1 MPRRVARCLLSA
13 QGMRTY
19 QRLSAIDAAFLGIE
33 SPSTHMQV
41 GAVAKF
47 GPGPLVHD
55 DGGVDIED
63 LRDAVAAAI
72 EHQPR
77 FRQKLTQV
85 PLLGHWAW
93 VDEPAFELSFH
104 VRHARLPAPGDDR
117 QLKRLAGRIFSHRLD
132 REHPPWELWLVEGLA
147 DGGFAMIGRAHHCL
161 LDGVAGAALAAA
173 ALSGHA
179 PTIPAPV
186 GQAAVGLA
194 MTVAELRHRA
204 RALARSARALA
215 AAARSPAAAMTR
227 LGQRARGVVATL
239 ALAARPA
246 SPTALNPVRIGPHRR
261 FDWLDIELERLR
273 GIRRGLGG
281 TINDV
286 VLTVVTG
293 ALRRYL
299 AQHGD
304 QVDRLRDVRALVP
317 VSLQHRSGP
326 LGNAISTCVVP
337 LPVSVASASERHRA
351 IVTATDAVKRRSAQI
366 ESAAWLEDVA
376 DATSAGPLAASL
388 RMAANR
394 RAYNIVVT
402 NVPGPPVPLDLFG
415 SRLEA
420 IYPMAPLFETQSLGV
435 AALSYA
441 GTLHLGISAD
451 WHRRP
456 DLHAFVDAV
465 AASLAELE
473 AAAATCR

>member
-1 MPRRVARCLLSA
+1 
-13 QGMRTY
+13 MRTY
-19 QRLSAIDAAFLGIE
+19 QRLSAMDAAFLGIE
-33 SPSTHMQV
+33 SASTQMQV

-55 DGGVDIED
+55 DGGVDIDD

-72 EHQPR
+72 EHEPR
-77 FRQKLTQV
+77 FRQKLAHV

-93 VDEPAFELSFH
+93 VDEPTFDLSFH

-117 QLKRLAGRIFSHRLD
+117 QLKRLAGRVFSHHLD

-147 DGGFAMIGRAHHCL
+147 DGGFALIGRAHHCL

-173 ALSGHA
+173 VLSGHVPA
-179 PTIPAPV
+179 TPAPI
-186 GQAAVGLA
+186 GPAAVGLA

-204 RALARSARALA
+204 SALARSARALV

-227 LGQRARGVVATL
+227 LSRRARGVVATL

-246 SPTALNPVRIGPHRR
+246 SPTALNPGHIGPHRR

-273 GIRRGLGG
+273 VIRKRLGG
-281 TINDV
+281 TVNDV

-299 AQHGD
+299 ALHGD
-304 QVDRLRDVRALVP
+304 QVDALHDVRALVP
-317 VSLQHRSGP
+317 VSLQRRGGP

-337 LPVSVASASERHRA
+337 MPVSVASVAERHRA
-351 IVTATDAVKRRSAQI
+351 IVAATDTVKRQSAQI
-366 ESAAWLEDVA
+366 ESAAWLEDLA
-376 DATSAGPLAASL
+376 DATSAGPLTASL
-388 RMAANR
+388 RMAASR

-473 AAAATCR
+473 VAATTPD